1 MYYYIS
7 MMITAYNSFMIFFLV
22 ILHAADML
30 GTMYLVYGGH
40 GYEENPTMAAALNES
55 PFIFILVKLIGVLVS
70 TFFFWCLRDE
80 KFMTIVITVIV
91 IIYGVEILNQLELFG
106 RI

>member
-1 MYYYIS
+1 MV
-7 MMITAYNSFMIFFLV
+7 ITAYNTFMIFFLV
-22 ILHAADML
+22 LLHIADMF

-40 GYEENPTMAAALNES
+40 GTEGNSLMAEALEGG
-55 PFIFILVKLIGVLVS
+55 PFVFILVKVVGVLIS
-70 TFFFWCLRDE
+70 TFFFWCLREE
-80 KFMTIVITVIV
+80 KLTSLIVTTIV

>member
-1 MYYYIS
+1 MLV
-7 MMITAYNSFMIFFLV
+7 TAYNIFMIWVLALLHV
-22 ILHAADML
+22 IDAC
-30 GTMYLVYGGH
+30 GTMYLVYGRH
-40 GYEENPTMAAALNES
+40 AVEINPLMADCLES
-55 PFIFILVKLIGVLVS
+55 GPIVFIFVKLIGVLLS